1 VDSPTAHELLAL
13 ISINCYVGGFLDLNA
28 GSDDVRRPLA
38 FRCLPADDPL
48 PWTMVAIGMHSVVQ
62 LLFEPSDGEPGEAV
76 PSVPD
81 RPAPPV
87 LDVGDPNRR
96 RTRAELRDLVVA
108 AGVEVLLQQRVDLR
122 PETLSYASVLE
133 HVERT
138 RGVTLYRSSVHGRI
152 WDSHKEYWLDVLAR
166 AIDAEPVIDRSIVAD
181 LAADAPPGAGDGPD
195 GRWQR
200 AMAEVRML
208 AAADTAARLASTDFL
223 RRQSIRSALL
233 MEPDSEPFSS
243 LRRLLHRS
251 QTTEI
256 ARLKDFYRQ
265 VVSLGFEVRPELGI
279 DDEEALRILATLYL
293 SAASGAVFDQAAGVE
308 SSSRTYTL
316 RPAGEHGRHRQW
328 PAISVATWA
337 VFAYLFQVADP

>member
-1 VDSPTAHELLAL
+1 
-13 ISINCYVGGFLDLNA
+13 
-28 GSDDVRRPLA
+28 
-38 FRCLPADDPL
+38 
-48 PWTMVAIGMHSVVQ
+48 
-62 LLFEPSDGEPGEAV
+62 
-76 PSVPD
+76 
-81 RPAPPV
+81 
-87 LDVGDPNRR
+87 
-96 RTRAELRDLVVA
+96 
-108 AGVEVLLQQRVDLR
+108 
-122 PETLSYASVLE
+122 
-133 HVERT
+133 
-138 RGVTLYRSSVHGRI
+138 
-152 WDSHKEYWLDVLAR
+152 
-166 AIDAEPVIDRSIVAD
+166 
-181 LAADAPPGAGDGPD
+181 
-195 GRWQR
+195 
-200 AMAEVRML
+200 MAEVRML

-265 VVSLGFEVRPELGI
+265 VASLGFEVRPELGI